1 MKKEAVKKQ
10 KKDVKP
16 ALNVK
21 RNPGKQDNVKKTGTV
36 KKAAV
41 EMEQSPEQHV
51 ADSAIVPPVSET
63 EACRDYTE
71 QLEVVTES
79 ELAAVTETPP
89 EPQAADAVIVTIPK
103 ESKVLRERLGLNGY
117 ITETVKL
124 PSTLEILGCKAE
136 GVVFARQIEG
146 VPIDRILLHVTLV
159 SATGKHSI
167 VSSRKKVP
175 QPEWQ
180 ALTKALTG
188 MSITWRDRE
197 LKRATK

>member
-1 MKKEAVKKQ
+1 MKKEAVKNQ
-10 KKDVKP
+10 KKEVKP
-16 ALNVK
+16 AVNVK
-21 RNPGKQDNVKKTGTV
+21 RNPGKKGNVKKTGGTV
-36 KKAAV
+36 KKVAV
-41 EMEQSPEQHV
+41 EMEQPPEQQL

-63 EACRDYTE
+63 DVRKDNVVQIEVAAVEPPGITE
-71 QLEVVTES
+71 QPL
-79 ELAAVTETPP
+79 
-89 EPQAADAVIVTIPK
+89 EPQKADTVTVTIPK
-103 ESKVLRERLGLNGY
+103 ESKVLRERLGLIGY
-117 ITETVKL
+117 ITETLKFSC
-124 PSTLEILGCKAE
+124 PIEILGCKAE

-180 ALTKALTG
+180 ALTEALTG

-197 LKRATK
+197 LKRAAK